1 MGDRPVAII
10 TGAAGGL
17 GTAASLAFAHAGYD
31 LAVTDIDKDGLTRI
45 STDVKSMGAG
55 CMSVP
60 GDIADLSF
68 CESFIKQTASEFSR
82 IDVLV
87 NNAAWRET
95 GSMRQLGVESWDR
108 TLRVCLTAP
117 AFLSRWAAEV
127 MEPCKRGVIIN
138 IASINARQAGGIA
151 SAYVAAKGGL
161 NSLTYE
167 LAALYGPSGIRV
179 LGIDPGA
186 IDTAMS
192 RDISPGEGSEE
203 DPVYKY
209 TTDMISLGRWA
220 QPEEIA
226 KLIVALAGDAGSYVT
241 GTVVLADGGWHHQSM
256 PVSIK
261 KTMQPG
267 QF

>member
-1 MGDRPVAII
+1 MSDRPVAVI

-17 GTAASLAFAHAGYD
+17 GAATSIAFAQTGHN
-31 LAVTDIDKDGLTRI
+31 LAVTDIDAEGLDRL
-45 STDVKSMGAG
+45 SCELKQLG
-55 CMSVP
+55 CVCLEVP
-60 GDIADLSF
+60 GDIADLRF
-68 CESFIKQTASEFSR
+68 AESFIKQVDADLGR

-87 NNAAWRET
+87 NNAAWRDT
-95 GSMRQLGVESWDR
+95 VTMRQISVESWEKTIR
-108 TLRVCLTAP
+108 IGLTVP
-117 AFLSRWAAEV
+117 AFLSRWAAET
-127 MEPCKRGVIIN
+127 MEKRRKGVVIN

-151 SAYVAAKGGL
+151 PAYVASKGGL

-192 RDISPGEGSEE
+192 RDISPGKGHAD
-203 DPVYKY
+203 DPIREF
-209 TTDMISLGRWA
+209 TNDMISLGRWA

-226 KLIVALAGDAGSYVT
+226 GLIVAMAGDAGSYVT
-241 GTVVLADGGWHHQSM
+241 GTVILADGGWHHQGM